1 MAGRHAKRKTRSRS
15 AKLRVCAVVGLPTT
29 AGAFLAAAVGSI
41 APAPQAKADF
51 GIDDLIM
58 NLFDPSLFAAA
69 AEPAATLDF
78 STLLA
83 DLFNGAGVTDAPA
96 LAMTDLALPDPS
108 SVVSAAVDV
117 SDPGAVAAAAE
128 PISAA
133 VTAGLPNA
141 DSVLASIAA
150 AAEPASVA
158 PAADPVV
165 SSDTFPLSALLAY
178 FGFVGT
184 GQPDSIAFADSFQ
197 EGLYQPLH
205 TLMQDWMNSPVG
217 EYVDNSINSL
227 FITPS
232 NVCGVICDGLP
243 GTEADP
249 TGGGGG
255 LLFGDG
261 GAGYDA
267 AADPGMTGGD
277 GGSAGLFGDGGAG
290 GAGGLGADGG
300 NGGAGGEI
308 MGNGG
313 LGGTGGAGGLG
324 VAAGNGGDGGSIGQ
338 NPTDVSALGNGGN
351 GGAGGVGYTGPTGT
365 AGTAPGGAGDIG
377 GTGYAGGNGG
387 AGGAGS
393 ALIGYGGT
401 GGAGGEGGIGGT
413 GGAGADGDVTT
424 PAGGA
429 GGAGGPGGPGGVG
442 GAGGYSGIGQAAS
455 GAAGQTGATGA
466 YGAPG
471 GNYVAPAP

>member
-1 MAGRHAKRKTRSRS
+1 LAGRHAKRKTRSRS

-197 EGLYQPLH
+197 EGLYQPVH
-205 TLMQDWMNSPVG
+205 TFVEDWINSPLG
-217 EYVDNSINSL
+217 QLVDNDINSL
-227 FITPS
+227 FVS
-232 NVCGVICDGLP
+232 NGEFCGLICDGTP
-243 GTEADP
+243 GTAADP
-249 TGGGGG
+249 TGGNGGI
-255 LLFGDG
+255 LFGDG
-261 GAGYDA
+261 GGGWTSTET
-267 AADPGMTGGD
+267 GMAGGD

-290 GAGGLGADGG
+290 GGGGLGADGG
-300 NGGAGGEI
+300 DGGSGGEI

-313 LGGTGGAGGLG
+313 VGGLG
-324 VAAGNGGDGGSIGQ
+324 GNGTATLAAGNGGTGGSIGP
-338 NPTDVSALGNGGN
+338 NFTDVSALGNGGD
-351 GGAGGVGYTGPTGT
+351 GGAGGAGYS
-365 AGTAPGGAGDIG
+365 GAASSG
-377 GTGYAGGNGG
+377 GTGG

-401 GGAGGEGGIGGT
+401 GGAGGAGGG
-413 GGAGADGDVTT
+413 
-424 PAGGA
+424 GGA
-429 GGAGGPGGPGGVG
+429 GGLG
-442 GAGGYSGIGQAAS
+442 GAGGTSGMGQAPA
-455 GAAGQTGATGA
+455 GAAG
-466 YGAPG
+466 
-471 GNYVAPAP
+471 